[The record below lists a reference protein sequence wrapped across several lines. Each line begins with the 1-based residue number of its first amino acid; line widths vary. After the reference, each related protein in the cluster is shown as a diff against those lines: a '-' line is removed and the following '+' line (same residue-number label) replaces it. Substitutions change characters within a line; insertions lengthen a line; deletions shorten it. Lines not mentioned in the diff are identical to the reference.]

1 MLFKNRVDAGQ
12 RLAEALI
19 GYKGEDVIVYALPR
33 GGIVLGYE
41 ISKRLNAP
49 LDLIITRKIG
59 YPGNEECAICAVAE
73 DGHMICDSSGMS
85 LIDSQWIQ
93 ENAEKEI
100 EEAKRRRMEY
110 LKGRAPLAV
119 TGKIAVIVDDG
130 VATGLTM
137 MLAIQELKH
146 NNPKKIVVA
155 IPVSSPTAALKI
167 QQEADELVVLDTPA
181 NFYAVGA
188 HYESFP
194 QLTDDEV
201 IKIMD
206 LAQSSDS
213 QVKEGSVRPG
223 N

>member
-19 GYKGEDVIVYALPR
+19 GYKGEDLIVYALPR

-41 ISKRLNAP
+41 ISKCLHAP

-73 DGHMICDSSGMS
+73 DGHMICDSSATS

-93 ENAEKEI
+93 DKAEKEM
-100 EEAKRRRMEY
+100 EEAKRRRMAY
-110 LKGRAPLAV
+110 LKGRLPLV
-119 TGKIAVIVDDG
+119 VSGKIAILVDDG

-155 IPVSSPTAALKI
+155 VPVSSQAAARKI

-188 HYESFP
+188 HYENFP

-201 IKIMD
+201 IRIME
-206 LAQSSDS
+206 LAGQASI
-213 QVKEGSVRPG
+213 

>member
-1 MLFKNRVDAGQ
+1 MIFKNRVDAGQ

-19 GYKGEDVIVYALPR
+19 DYKGEDLIVYALPR
-33 GGIVLGYE
+33 GGVVLGHE
-41 ISKRLNAP
+41 ISKRLDAP

-59 YPGNEECAICAVAE
+59 HPGNEECAVCAIAE
-73 DGHMICDSSGMS
+73 DGHMICDSSSMG

-93 ENAEKEI
+93 ENAEKEMD
-100 EEAKRRRMEY
+100 EAKRRRLAY
-110 LKGRAPLAV
+110 LKGRKPLSA

-130 VATGLTM
+130 VATGLTL

-146 NNPKKIVVA
+146 NNPRKIVVA
-155 IPVSSPTAALKI
+155 VPVSSPTAAIKL

-188 HYESFP
+188 HYVSFP

-201 IKIMD
+201 IKIME
-206 LAQSSDS
+206 LASYPTA
-213 QVKEGSVRPG
+213 G
-223 N
+223 

>member
-19 GYKGEDVIVYALPR
+19 GYKGEDLIVYALPR

-41 ISKRLNAP
+41 ISKCLHAP

-59 YPGNEECAICAVAE
+59 YPGNEECAVCAVAE
-73 DGHMICDSSGMS
+73 DGHMICDSSAMS
-85 LIDSQWIQ
+85 MIDSQWIQ
-93 ENAEKEI
+93 ENAIKEM
-100 EEAKRRRMEY
+100 EEAKRRRMTY
-110 LKGRAPLAV
+110 LKGRPPLAV
-119 TGKIAVIVDDG
+119 SGKIAIIVDDG

-155 IPVSSPTAALKI
+155 VPVSSQTAAMKI

-188 HYESFP
+188 HYENFP

-201 IKIMD
+201 IRIME
-206 LAQSSDS
+206 LAGQASL
-213 QVKEGSVRPG
+213 

>member
-1 MLFKNRVDAGQ
+1 MIFKNRVDAGR

-19 GYKGEDVIVYALPR
+19 RYKDEDLIVYALPR
-33 GGIVLGYE
+33 GGVVLGYE

-59 YPGNEECAICAVAE
+59 YPGNEECAVCAIAE
-73 DGHMICDSSGMS
+73 DGHMICDSSGMG

-100 EEAKRRRMEY
+100 EEAKRRRLAY
-110 LKGRAPLAV
+110 LKGRAPLSV
-119 TGKIAVIVDDG
+119 TGKNAIKVDDG
-130 VATGLTM
+130 VATGLTL

-155 IPVSSPTAALKI
+155 VPVSSPTAALKI
-167 QQEADELVVLDTPA
+167 KQEAAELVVLDTPA

-188 HYESFP
+188 HYEGFP

-201 IKIMD
+201 IKIME
-206 LAQSSDS
+206 LASHPT
-213 QVKEGSVRPG
+213 VK
-223 N
+223 